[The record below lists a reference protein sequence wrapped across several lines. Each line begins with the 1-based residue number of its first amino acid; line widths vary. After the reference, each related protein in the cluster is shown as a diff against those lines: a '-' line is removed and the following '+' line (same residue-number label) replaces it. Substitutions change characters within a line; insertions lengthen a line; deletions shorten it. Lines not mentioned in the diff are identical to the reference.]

1 MNKKKKLPIFSGASP
16 EQVASDLQDLVDF
29 QDKGLPLKGISQ
41 LIENK
46 LVPHLMRYDLP
57 AFHSLYNLFPEK
69 GAEFGAKIALHY
81 NQGVTNWQVS
91 PGGVILEE
99 LCCRALCRLFEL
111 SPEAE
116 ATFMYCGTY
125 ANQQALY
132 MALHKKAE
140 QRGFDLAE
148 KGIKGFKDAGKLAVL
163 TSIDAHFSLKHAVR
177 TLGLGEES
185 LIYIPV
191 DKDRRMD
198 INALKN
204 IVTELKGDKDIFCIT
219 ATAGTTSTGSVD
231 PILPVVEI
239 CEKIKAWSHVDGAYG
254 LAFSLLKE
262 RRRLFTGKEQ
272 ADSITW
278 DPHKQFGVP
287 IPSSMLFV
295 RNRKEF
301 ERMAIYGEYFNRK
314 DDPEPNP
321 GLKSPPSTRPL
332 SALPLVTSIRFQGKT
347 KVLNRL
353 RAPLNAIE
361 SSASDLKDAVDIEL
375 CHRPDTGI
383 LCLRLNPKGFPAK
396 HLNNLQKFIYER
408 IKSEGKRSISLTQ
421 LGAKMVLRLVAIS
434 PAVTSDSLLKTISYA
449 REIARSAISSGH
461 LF

>member
-29 QDKGLPLKGISQ
+29 QDKGLPLKEISQ
-41 LIENK
+41 LIEKK
-46 LVPHLMRYDLP
+46 LVPHLMQYDLP

-69 GAEFGAKIALHY
+69 GAAFGAKIALHY

-91 PGGVILEE
+91 PGGVMLEE
-99 LCCRALCRLFEL
+99 LCCRALCRLFGL
-111 SPEAE
+111 SPKAE

-132 MALHKKAE
+132 MALHRKAE
-140 QRGFDLAE
+140 QNGFDLAK
-148 KGIKGFKDAGKLAVL
+148 KGIKGFKDPSKLAVL

-185 LIYIPV
+185 LIYVPV
-191 DKDRRMD
+191 DKNRRMD
-198 INALKN
+198 VNALNN
-204 IVTELKGDKDIFCIT
+204 IVAELKEDHNIFCIT

-262 RRRLFTGKEQ
+262 RRQLFIGKER

-287 IPSSMLFV
+287 IPSSILFV
-295 RNRKEF
+295 RNHKEF

-314 DDPEPNP
+314 DDSEPNP

-332 SALPLVTSIRFQGKT
+332 SALPLVTSIRYQGKT

-353 RAPLNAIE
+353 RAPLNAVE
-361 SSASDLKDAVDIEL
+361 SSALMLKDAADIEL
-375 CHRPDTGI
+375 CLQPDTGI
-383 LCLRLNPKGFPAK
+383 LCLRLNPTGFPAE
-396 HLNNLQKFIYER
+396 HLNSLQKYIYER
-408 IKSEGKRSISLTQ
+408 IKTEGKRSLSLTQ
-421 LGAKMVLRLVAIS
+421 LGDKMVLRLVAIS

-449 REIARSAISSGH
+449 REIAQSAYSKGQ

>member
-1 MNKKKKLPIFSGASP
+1 MNKKKKPPIFSGASP
-16 EQVASDLQDLVDF
+16 GKVDSDLQDLVDF
-29 QDKGLPLKGISQ
+29 QDKGLPLKDISQ
-41 LIENK
+41 LIEKK

-57 AFHSLYNLFPEK
+57 AFHSLYNFFPEK

-99 LCCRALCRLFEL
+99 LCCRALCRLF
-111 SPEAE
+111 P
-116 ATFMYCGTY
+116 
-125 ANQQALY
+125 
-132 MALHKKAE
+132 
-140 QRGFDLAE
+140 
-148 KGIKGFKDAGKLAVL
+148 GKLAVL

-185 LIYIPV
+185 LIYVPV
-191 DKDRRMD
+191 DKNRRMD
-198 INALKN
+198 IKALKN
-204 IVTELKGDKDIFCIT
+204 IVTRLKKDKDIFCIT
-219 ATAGTTSTGSVD
+219 STAGTTSTGSVD

-239 CEKIKAWSHVDGAYG
+239 CEKLKAWSHVDGAYG

-262 RRRLFTGKEQ
+262 RRQLFTGKEQ

-287 IPSSMLFV
+287 IPSSILFV

-353 RAPLNAIE
+353 RALLNAIE
-361 SSASDLKDAVDIEL
+361 SSASKLKDAADIEL
-375 CHRPDTGI
+375 CLQPDTSI
-383 LCLRLNPKGFPAK
+383 LCLRLNPKGFPAE

-408 IKSEGKRSISLTQ
+408 IKTEGKRSISLTR
-421 LGAKMVLRLVAIS
+421 LGDKMVLRLVAIS
-434 PAVTSDSLLKTISYA
+434 PAVTSGSLMKTISYA
-449 REIARSAISSGH
+449 REIAQSAKNRGK